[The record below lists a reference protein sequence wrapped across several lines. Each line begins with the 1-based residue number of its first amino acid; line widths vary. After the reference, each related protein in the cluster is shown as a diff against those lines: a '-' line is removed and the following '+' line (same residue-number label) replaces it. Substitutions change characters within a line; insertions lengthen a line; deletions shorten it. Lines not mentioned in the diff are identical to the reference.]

1 MASKRKSQAPSYT
14 PERGAEILAYC
25 DAFGIA
31 KTCDRYSITDQTL
44 RNYRKRLKTDDQLL
58 EIYSE
63 LKQQYVDELHA
74 DIVATIRVVL
84 SEIRRRSQSATDADD
99 AKCLT
104 AIAAAFQT
112 VADYKF
118 TSSAL
123 AEPAD
128 VDSGV

>member
-1 MASKRKSQAPSYT
+1 MATKRKSQAPSYT

-25 DAFGIA
+25 DAFGVP
-31 KTCDRYSITDQTL
+31 KTCDRYSISDQTL
-44 RNYRKRLKTDDQLL
+44 RNYRRRLKTDDELL
-58 EIYSE
+58 GIYSE
-63 LKQQYVDELHA
+63 LKEQYADELHS

-84 SEIRRRSQSATDADD
+84 SEIRRRSQSAQDGDD

-104 AIAAAFQT
+104 AIATAFQT

-128 VDSGV
+128 GE